1 MSLEMDTES
10 FSEMKW
16 YVVRTQTKREQA
28 AAGYIRKELGLEV
41 VAPQIRYTKVT
52 RRGKVLW
59 KEAMFPG
66 YVFAK
71 FQRELSERAVCYAP
85 GVLTLV
91 KFGEDVPAI
100 AEGVVMQMASM
111 VGEDEVLD
119 LEHSIEKGMEY
130 EVADGALKGTVGE
143 VLEVLSGGERVMM
156 LMDMIGGP
164 RAVEIDV
171 YSLLLSK
178 PNLEGD

>member
-1 MSLEMDTES
+1 MSVDINMN
-10 FSEMKW
+10 W
-16 YVVRTQTKREQA
+16 YVIRTQTKREQT

-41 VAPQIRYTKVT
+41 VAPQIRYTKIT

-66 YVFAK
+66 YVFVK

-91 KFGEDVPAI
+91 KFGEQVPAI
-100 AEGVVMQMASM
+100 EESVVLQMASM
-111 VGEDEVLD
+111 VGEDEILD
-119 LEHSIEKGMEY
+119 LEHSVKEGMEY

-143 VLEVLSGGERVMM
+143 VLEVLPSGERVLM

-164 RAVEIDV
+164 RAVEMDV
-171 YSLLLSK
+171 FSLLLSK
-178 PNLEGD
+178 PKQNDDDSP